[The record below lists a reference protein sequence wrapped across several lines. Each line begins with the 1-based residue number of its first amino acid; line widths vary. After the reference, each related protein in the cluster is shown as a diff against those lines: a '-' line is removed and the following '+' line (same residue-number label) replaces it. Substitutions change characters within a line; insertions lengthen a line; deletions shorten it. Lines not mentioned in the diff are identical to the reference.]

1 MTSTKTWTRD
11 EVSHF
16 VKQDLL
22 LDRLQLG
29 SSGVA
34 LQDLKDDTQLLDEGL
49 ALDSVDALDLF
60 VSVEKTFGIK
70 APDTDRA
77 FLEKTCKDVQSLV
90 SWIMENLHA
99 ESGALRAA

>member
-11 EVSHF
+11 EVSQF

-29 SSGVA
+29 SSGVRA
-34 LQDLKDDTQLLDEGL
+34 EDIQDDTLLLDEGL

-60 VSVEKTFGIK
+60 VAVEKTFGIK
-70 APDTDRA
+70 APDTNRE
-77 FLEKTCKDVQSLV
+77 FLEATCKDVQSLV
-90 SWIMENLHA
+90 SFIMENMRAPTGELR
-99 ESGALRAA
+99 GA

>member
-11 EVSHF
+11 EVSQF

-29 SSGVA
+29 SSGVS
-34 LQDLKDDTQLLDEGL
+34 LQDIKDDTQLLDDGL

-60 VSVEKTFGIK
+60 VAVEKTFGIK
-70 APDTDRA
+70 APDTDRE

-90 SWIMENLHA
+90 SFIMDNMRAPAGELR
-99 ESGALRAA
+99 GA